1 MDHSTASRRHS
12 DRTIKGIHVVTDGD
26 PARPPLLLI
35 HGSGATGSTWDPV
48 VSTLA
53 AAHHVVTIDLPGC
66 GRSEPG
72 PRYDVPVQAE
82 RVAAVVDELGIA
94 SLRVVGHSS
103 GGYVATALME
113 QRPDLISSAILVS
126 TGPSLPTLL
135 PQPAIIRALT
145 GPIIGPLLWPL
156 RTNGMISGGL
166 ASTAALPIEV
176 SDEMIADLRRTSY
189 RTLRA
194 ILAANGTY
202 IAQRTV
208 PDRLATL
215 GKPVL
220 VIFGDSDPRWDPGS
234 AHLYDVVPQ
243 CTVEYLPGVGHLAML
258 EDSARLARLIL
269 ANTN

>member
-12 DRTIKGIHVVTDGD
+12 DRTINGIHVVTDGD

-48 VSTLA
+48 ISAVAS
-53 AAHHVVTIDLPGC
+53 AHYVVTIDLPGC
-66 GRSEPG
+66 GQSEPG
-72 PRYDVPVQAE
+72 PVYDVPIQAE
-82 RVAAVVDELGIA
+82 RVAAVADELRLD
-94 SLRVVGHSS
+94 SLKVAGHSS

-113 QRPDLISSAILVS
+113 QRPDLVSSAVMVS
-126 TGPSLPTLL
+126 TGPSLAALL

-145 GPIIGPLLWPL
+145 GPVIGPLLWPL

-166 ASTAALPIEV
+166 AATAALPIEV
-176 SDEMIADLRRTSY
+176 TDEMIADLRRTSY

-194 ILAANGTY
+194 ILAANGAY

-234 AHLYDVVPQ
+234 ARMYDVVPQ

-258 EDSARLARLIL
+258 EDPARLARLLL
-269 ANTN
+269 AC